1 MAVSTT
7 TRPTAAYLVI
17 GGLTWPLLR
26 LAYRLKATGLEHLP
40 RDGGY
45 VLSANHTSSFDPWPL
60 AIPLYP
66 RRFLRFMAKSE
77 LFWPP
82 LGWLIKGGGGFK
94 VHRGERDTTAIETAE
109 QLARE
114 GYVVVMFPEGTRR
127 AKGLRKRREARAHT
141 GAARIALSAGVPLV
155 PAAISGTDR
164 LLRFPKLRVVYGA
177 PVGIDDL
184 RHQPVSEVAQEATD
198 RLMTAIYGLEDKL
211 A

>member
-1 MAVSTT
+1 MSGGS
-7 TRPTAAYLVI
+7 RPSVGYLVI
-17 GGLTWPLLR
+17 GGLSWPLLHF
-26 LAYRLKATGLEHLP
+26 AYRLQASGLQHLP

-60 AIPLYP
+60 ALPLYP

-82 LGWLIKGGGGFK
+82 LGWLIKGGGGFE
-94 VHRGERDTTAIETAE
+94 VRRGERDTAAIETAQ
-109 QLARE
+109 QLARD

-127 AKGLRKRREARAHT
+127 QKGLRKKREARAHT

-164 LLRFPKLRVVYGA
+164 LLRFAQLRVVYGA
-177 PVGIDDL
+177 AVDIDDL
-184 RHQPVSEVAQEATD
+184 RGQPVSEVAQEATD
-198 RLMTAIYGLEDKL
+198 RLMAAIYALEDGL

>member
-1 MAVSTT
+1 MSAQ
-7 TRPTAAYLVI
+7 TRPSFAYLAV

-40 RDGGY
+40 HDGGY

-60 AIPLYP
+60 AMPLFP
-66 RRFLRFMAKSE
+66 HRFLRFMAKSE

-82 LGWLIKGGGGFK
+82 LSWVIKGGGGFE
-94 VHRGERDTTAIETAE
+94 VRRGERDTGAIETAE
-109 QLARE
+109 QLARD

-127 AKGLRKRREARAHT
+127 AKGLRKKREARAHT

-164 LLRFPKLRVVYGA
+164 LLRFSKLRVVYGA
-177 PVGIDDL
+177 QIELEDL
-184 RHQPVSEVAQEATD
+184 RGQPVSEVAQEATD
-198 RLMTAIYGLEDKL
+198 RLMASIYALEDTL
-211 A
+211 T